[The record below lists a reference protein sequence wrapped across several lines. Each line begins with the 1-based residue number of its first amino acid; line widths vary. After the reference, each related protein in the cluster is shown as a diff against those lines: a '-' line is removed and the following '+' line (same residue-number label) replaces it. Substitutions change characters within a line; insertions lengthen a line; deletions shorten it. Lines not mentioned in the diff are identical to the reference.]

1 VPPPILAHRDF
12 VRATLINFAFFL
24 SLNGFVLLPLH
35 IQDLGGTEIEI
46 GIIMGVY
53 SGVGIFC
60 QPLIGP
66 WVDAIGRR
74 LFMIVGTAL
83 VVLAAAL
90 PAAIDSIA
98 VLFVARVLQ
107 GLGFSAYFVAM
118 FSYVVDLVP
127 PAQRGWAL
135 GIYGVSGFVAT
146 AFAPLVGELLVR
158 RAGFR
163 ALFVVSAALAL
174 VPLALIL
181 RLRDT
186 RSPGAAALPAPGW
199 LRAGLEDVA
208 QRHMVVTLFFGL
220 GSGTIFAFLPTFAQ
234 SLAVSGLS
242 LFYTA
247 YAAAAIAVRIFGGRL
262 IDTRGRRAVIVP
274 SMFLQMVAPA
284 LLAAVGF
291 AVTRTSTTPVV
302 PVLFVAGLVSGAAHG
317 FLYPGLAALVTDVA
331 PAARRATA
339 VGVFSAMFLLG
350 QTSGAFVFGAVAH
363 ALGYAFLW
371 TILALL
377 LLIGAALAVGL
388 ARPATA

>member
-1 VPPPILAHRDF
+1 VPPRILAHRDF

-83 VVLAAAL
+83 VVLAAVL

-127 PAQRGWAL
+127 PSQRGWAL

>member
-83 VVLAAAL
+83 VVLAATL